1 MVKNRRKEFRR
12 MANRLKLD
20 EMDKVLNFADDHIAK
35 QNFDGAV
42 VVLHGALKQLVATL
56 KGVEP
61 VSYENKPNVNIYTE
75 SCCDISI
82 TSLVNICAE
91 VMRVSTD
98 EILSR
103 KRTQDV
109 ALARMCAIYFA
120 RKEGYK
126 VIELSSYFARDHSN
140 ITHAE
145 QKIDVYLECDREL
158 TEKIN
163 QVRDMVDAYKLKKD
177 DGKN

>member
-1 MVKNRRKEFRR
+1 
-12 MANRLKLD
+12 MANRLELG
-20 EMDKVLNFADDHIAK
+20 ELNKVLNFAEKHIED

-56 KGVEP
+56 KGIESVC
-61 VSYENKPNVNIYTE
+61 YENKPNVNIYTE
-75 SCCDISI
+75 SDCDMSI
-82 TSLVNICAE
+82 TSFVNICAE
-91 VMRVSTD
+91 AMRVTTD

-103 KRTQDV
+103 RRTQDV

-126 VIELSSYFARDHSN
+126 VMELSNYFARDHSN
-140 ITHAE
+140 ISHAC

-163 QVRDMVDAYKLKKD
+163 QVRDMIDAFKLKKD
-177 DGKN
+177 YCDGQDQ

>member
-1 MVKNRRKEFRR
+1 
-12 MANRLKLD
+12 MANRLELN
-20 EMDKVLNFADDHIAK
+20 EMDKVLNFADDHIAN
-35 QNFDGAV
+35 QNFEGAV

-61 VSYENKPNVNIYTE
+61 VSYENTPNVNIYTE
-75 SCCDISI
+75 ADGAVSI

-177 DGKN
+177 CCDGQDQ

>member
-1 MVKNRRKEFRR
+1 
-12 MANRLKLD
+12 MANRLRLD

-56 KGVEP
+56 KGVKP

-91 VMRVSTD
+91 VMRVTKD

-126 VIELSSYFARDHSN
+126 VVELSSYFARDHSN
-140 ITHAE
+140 ITHAA

-163 QVRDMVDAYKLKKD
+163 QVRDMIDAFKLKKD
-177 DGKN
+177 CCDGQDQ

>member
-1 MVKNRRKEFRR
+1 
-12 MANRLKLD
+12 MANRLELG
-20 EMDKVLNFADDHIAK
+20 ELNKVLNFAEKHIEN
-35 QNFDGAV
+35 QNFEGAV

-56 KGVEP
+56 KGVVP

-75 SCCDISI
+75 TNGVISI

-109 ALARMCAIYFA
+109 ALARMCAMYFA

-126 VIELSSYFARDHSN
+126 VVELSSYFARDHSN

-145 QKIDVYLECDREL
+145 RKIDVYLECDREL

-163 QVRDMVDAYKLKKD
+163 QVKDMIDAYKLKKD
-177 DGKN
+177 CCDGQDQ

>member
-1 MVKNRRKEFRR
+1 

-91 VMRVSTD
+91 AMRVTKD

-126 VIELSSYFARDHSN
+126 VVELSSYFARDHSN
-140 ITHAE
+140 ITHAC

-163 QVRDMVDAYKLKKD
+163 QVRDMIDAYKLKKD
-177 DGKN
+177 CCDGQDQ

>member
-1 MVKNRRKEFRR
+1 
-12 MANRLKLD
+12 MANRLELG
-20 EMDKVLNFADDHIAK
+20 ELNKVLNFAEKHIED
-35 QNFDGAV
+35 QNFEGAV

-56 KGVEP
+56 KGVVP

-75 SCCDISI
+75 TNGVISI

-109 ALARMCAIYFA
+109 ALARMCAMYFA

-145 QKIDVYLECDREL
+145 RKIDVYLECDREL

-163 QVRDMVDAYKLKKD
+163 QVREMIDAYKLKKD
-177 DGKN
+177 CCDGKN

>member
-1 MVKNRRKEFRR
+1 
-12 MANRLKLD
+12 MANRLELG
-20 EMDKVLNFADDHIAK
+20 ELNKVLNFAEKHIED

-56 KGVEP
+56 KGVVP

-75 SCCDISI
+75 TNGVISI

-91 VMRVSTD
+91 AMRVTTD

-109 ALARMCAIYFA
+109 ALARMCAMYFA

-126 VIELSSYFARDHSN
+126 VVELSSYFARDHSN

-145 QKIDVYLECDREL
+145 RKIDVYLECDRQL

-163 QVRDMVDAYKLKKD
+163 QVREMIDAYKLKKD
-177 DGKN
+177 CCDGQDQ

>member
-1 MVKNRRKEFRR
+1 
-12 MANRLKLD
+12 MANRLELG
-20 EMDKVLNFADDHIAK
+20 ELNKVLNFAEKHIEN
-35 QNFDGAV
+35 QNFEGAV

-56 KGVEP
+56 KGVVP

-75 SCCDISI
+75 TNGVISI

-109 ALARMCAIYFA
+109 ALARMCAMYFA

-126 VIELSSYFARDHSN
+126 VVELSSYFARDHSN

-145 QKIDVYLECDREL
+145 RKIDVYLECDRQL

-163 QVRDMVDAYKLKKD
+163 QVREMIDAYKLKKD
-177 DGKN
+177 CCDGQDQ

>member
-1 MVKNRRKEFRR
+1 
-12 MANRLKLD
+12 MANRLELG
-20 EMDKVLNFADDHIAK
+20 ELNKVLNFAEKHIED

-56 KGVEP
+56 KGVVP
-61 VSYENKPNVNIYTE
+61 VSYENKPNVNVYTE
-75 SCCDISI
+75 ADGAVSI

-109 ALARMCAIYFA
+109 ALARMCAMYFA

-145 QKIDVYLECDREL
+145 QKIDVYLECDLEL

-163 QVRDMVDAYKLKKD
+163 QVREMIDAYKLKKD
-177 DGKN
+177 CCNGKN

>member
-1 MVKNRRKEFRR
+1 

-56 KGVEP
+56 KGLKP

-91 VMRVSTD
+91 AMRVTKD

-126 VIELSSYFARDHSN
+126 VVELSSYFARDHSN
-140 ITHAE
+140 ITHAC

-163 QVRDMVDAYKLKKD
+163 QVRDMIDAYKLKKD
-177 DGKN
+177 CCDGQDQ

>member
-1 MVKNRRKEFRR
+1 
-12 MANRLKLD
+12 MANRLELG
-20 EMDKVLNFADDHIAK
+20 ELNKVLNFAEKHIED

-56 KGVEP
+56 KGIETVC
-61 VSYENKPNVNIYTE
+61 YENKPNVNVYTE
-75 SCCDISI
+75 ADGAVSI

-109 ALARMCAIYFA
+109 ALARMCAMYFA

-145 QKIDVYLECDREL
+145 RKIDVYLECDREL

-163 QVRDMVDAYKLKKD
+163 QVRDMIDAFKLKKD
-177 DGKN
+177 YCNGKN

>member
-1 MVKNRRKEFRR
+1 
-12 MANRLKLD
+12 MANRLELG
-20 EMDKVLNFADDHIAK
+20 ELNKVLNFAEKHIED

-56 KGVEP
+56 KGVVP
-61 VSYENKPNVNIYTE
+61 VSYENKPNVNVYTE
-75 SCCDISI
+75 ADGAVSI

-145 QKIDVYLECDREL
+145 RKIDVYLECDRQL

-163 QVRDMVDAYKLKKD
+163 QVREMIDAYKLKKD
-177 DGKN
+177 CCDGQDQ

>member
-1 MVKNRRKEFRR
+1 LGELN
-12 MANRLKLD
+12 
-20 EMDKVLNFADDHIAK
+20 KVLNFAEKHIED

-56 KGVEP
+56 KGVVP
-61 VSYENKPNVNIYTE
+61 VSYENKPNVNVYTE
-75 SCCDISI
+75 ADGAVSI

-109 ALARMCAIYFA
+109 ALARMCAMYFA

-145 QKIDVYLECDREL
+145 RKIDVYLECDREL

-163 QVRDMVDAYKLKKD
+163 QVRDMIDAYKLKKD
-177 DGKN
+177 CCNGKN

>member
-1 MVKNRRKEFRR
+1 
-12 MANRLKLD
+12 MANRLELG
-20 EMDKVLNFADDHIAK
+20 ELNKVLNFAEKHIED
-35 QNFDGAV
+35 QNFEGAV

-56 KGVEP
+56 KGIESVC
-61 VSYENKPNVNIYTE
+61 YENKPNVNIYTE

-82 TSLVNICAE
+82 TSLVDICAE
-91 VMRVSTD
+91 VMRVTKD

-126 VIELSSYFARDHSN
+126 VVELSSYFARDHSN
-140 ITHAE
+140 ITHAA

-163 QVRDMVDAYKLKKD
+163 QVRDMIDAYKLKKD
-177 DGKN
+177 CCDGQDQ

>member
-1 MVKNRRKEFRR
+1 
-12 MANRLKLD
+12 MANRLKLKLD
-20 EMDKVLNFADDHIAK
+20 HMGMALDFAEQHIAR
-35 QNFDGAV
+35 QNFEGAV

-56 KGVEP
+56 KGIESVC
-61 VSYENKPNVNIYTE
+61 YENKPNVNIYTE
-75 SCCDISI
+75 SDCEMSI
-82 TSLVNICAE
+82 TSFVNICAE
-91 VMRVSTD
+91 AMRVTTD

-103 KRTQDV
+103 RRTQDV

-126 VIELSSYFARDHSN
+126 VMELSNYFARDHSN

-145 QKIDVYLECDREL
+145 KKIDVYLECDREL

-163 QVRDMVDAYKLKKD
+163 RVRDMIDAFKLKKD
-177 DGKN
+177 CCDGQDQ

>member
-1 MVKNRRKEFRR
+1 M
-12 MANRLKLD
+12 
-20 EMDKVLNFADDHIAK
+20 
-35 QNFDGAV
+35 
-42 VVLHGALKQLVATL
+42 
-56 KGVEP
+56 
-61 VSYENKPNVNIYTE
+61 
-75 SCCDISI
+75 
-82 TSLVNICAE
+82 NICAE
-91 VMRVSTD
+91 VMRVTKD

-126 VIELSSYFARDHSN
+126 VVELSSYFARDHSN
-140 ITHAE
+140 ITHAA

-163 QVRDMVDAYKLKKD
+163 QVRDMIDAYKLKKD
-177 DGKN
+177 CCDGKN